1 MLRSSLRIAFALLV
15 FLAGVAAASQSAFAA
30 HSRSTAQAP
39 APEQF
44 GAGEMLLT
52 VDQLVEIAEREN
64 PAVRASRERWFSAE
78 HSIKQAYAPNDP
90 VFTFFN
96 TDSPSN
102 PFGKAALQSYNVTE
116 SFQFPGKALLQTDQ
130 AKRNA
135 RIARLTYEAALR
147 DTRAAVEAGYYQLLL
162 DSALAKVNAEN
173 LDNLN
178 RVLKVTQIAYTANQA
193 TQTDFISAEFDLA
206 AARQQQAQYQT
217 SVLNDKTALN
227 QLLNRPPDEPL
238 AIDRTLRLEPLKVR
252 VDSLVDLAWRLRQEI
267 LESALAE
274 RNSNTALFLAKME
287 YLPDF
292 TVGYQF
298 DDYLV
303 PNFAPSPSQ
312 TQDHSVIVGF
322 NVPIFF
328 WLHQNEDVARAG
340 HDLEAAR
347 DDLASVRTQT
357 AAAVTSTF
365 RTTQLAYQTALLYRD
380 SLIALSRQDFNV
392 ALIAYQSGKIDFT
405 TLAGALG
412 RDYAA
417 RINYLQA
424 ANQFLAGK
432 VALEQTIG
440 ASLPK

>member
-1 MLRSSLRIAFALLV
+1 MPLAAIVVAVCTTAFPAR
-15 FLAGVAAASQSAFAA
+15 AAFAA
-30 HSRSTAQAP
+30 SPPTSAPPPSST
-39 APEQF
+39 
-44 GAGEMLLT
+44 EMRLT
-52 VDQLVEIAEREN
+52 VDQLVHLAELAN
-64 PAVRASRERWFSAE
+64 PAVKAARERWYSAE

-90 VFTFFN
+90 IFTYYN
-96 TDSPSN
+96 VDSLKN
-102 PFGKAALQSYNVTE
+102 PFGKPSLRSYNVTE
-116 SFQFPGKALLQTDQ
+116 DFQFPGKALLQTDQ

-135 RIARLTYEAALR
+135 RIARLAYEAVLR
-147 DTRAAVEAGYYQLLL
+147 DTRAAVETGYYQLVL
-162 DSALAKVNAEN
+162 DDALTSVNAEN
-173 LDNLN
+173 LDNLA

-217 SVLNDKTALN
+217 SVLNDETALN
-227 QLLNRPPDEPL
+227 QLLDRGAGNPL
-238 AIDRTLRLEPLKVR
+238 AVDRTLTLDPLTAR
-252 VDSLVDLAWRLRQEI
+252 VDALVDLAWQVRQEI
-267 LESALAE
+267 LEAALGE
-274 RNSNTALFLAKME
+274 RNSNTALYLAKME

-298 DDYLV
+298 DDFIV
-303 PNFAPSPSQ
+303 PTFGPAAGN
-312 TQDHSVIVGF
+312 TQNHTLIVGL

-328 WLHQNEDVARAG
+328 WLHQKEDVERAH
-340 HDLEAAR
+340 HDLEASR

-380 SLIALSRQDFNV
+380 SLMGLSRQDFNV

-440 ASLPK
+440 TSLPK